1 MLHLANIPA
10 FAVLRSGDF
19 RILWTVKAVHEVSR
33 RMELL
38 VLGYLIFRL
47 TDSPFQ
53 VGLIAVFL
61 NIPRPVFSLFA
72 GLVAD
77 RLDRRRVLMGVHAT
91 YFLIST
97 VLFVLLVMG
106 AVEPWHVFL
115 AILFQGSAKVLD
127 DPSRRTAIF
136 DLAGRERLAS
146 AMSLETI
153 NNNSGKIV
161 GPLIGGVLIAS
172 TGFVGS
178 YAVILALDAMSLL
191 MMSRLKLPHRP
202 LSVGEPVQVWRSLQE
217 GLGHSMSNRMVL
229 GVLSMSLVMNSLVFP
244 IQYFIPV
251 IASDLLLVGPTLG
264 GLLGSAEGIGNF
276 LGGVILAVRR
286 DISQHGRIFA
296 IGALLVAIMV
306 TLVAWS
312 PWFAVSFTLLLLGGL
327 GQAGFSTMQSTIL
340 LLASAPEMRGR
351 TMGAQGVANGL
362 GHLIGGTEI
371 GAIASAFSITLAIGL
386 NAGAGI
392 LLILL
397 LMVLTPLVKR
407 QVGGPSEPAAL
418 PEEHVAPALS
428 PGHRVGRRRIMPFGL
443 IQEVLFNVDQ

>member
-1 MLHLANIPA
+1 MPDLTTMPA
-10 FAVLRSGDF
+10 FDVLKNGDF
-19 RILWTVKAVHEVSR
+19 RTLWTVKAVNEVSR

-38 VLGYLIFRL
+38 TLGYLVLRM

-61 NIPRPVFSLFA
+61 NLPRPFFSLFA

-77 RLDRRRVLMGVHAT
+77 RLDRRRVLIGVHAI
-91 YFLIST
+91 YSVIST
-97 VLFVLLVMG
+97 VLLLLLVMG
-106 AVEPWHVFL
+106 AVEPWHVFI
-115 AILFQGSAKVLD
+115 AIFLQGSAKALD

-153 NNNSGKIV
+153 NNNSGKIA

-178 YAVILALDAMSLL
+178 YAVILALDAVSLL
-191 MMSRLKLPHRP
+191 MISRLKLPHRP
-202 LSVGEPVQVWRSLQE
+202 LGEGTPVQVWRSLRE

-229 GVLSMSLVMNSLVFP
+229 GVLSMSLIMNSLVFP

-251 IASDLLLVGPTLG
+251 IASDLLMVGPTLG

-276 LGGVILAVRR
+276 LGGIILAVRR
-286 DISQHGRIFA
+286 NIGQYGRVFA
-296 IGALLVAIMV
+296 IGALLVAVMV

-312 PWFAVSFTLLLLGGL
+312 PWFAVSFSLLLLGGL
-327 GQAGFSTMQSTIL
+327 GQAGFSTMQSTML
-340 LLASAPEMRGR
+340 LLESAPEMRGR
-351 TMGAQGVANGL
+351 TMGAQGVVNGM
-362 GHLIGGTEI
+362 GHLVGGTEI
-371 GAIASAFSITLAIGL
+371 GAIASTFGIGIAIGL

-397 LMVLTPLVKR
+397 VMVLTPLVKR
-407 QVGGPSEPAAL
+407 HAGGAAYPRAHSGEHAAFTPEPE
-418 PEEHVAPALS
+418 P
-428 PGHRVGRRRIMPFGL
+428 
-443 IQEVLFNVDQ
+443 DD

>member
-1 MLHLANIPA
+1 LPDLTVIPA
-10 FAVLRSGDF
+10 FDVLKNGDF
-19 RILWTVKAVHEVSR
+19 RTLWTVKVVNEVSR

-38 VLGYLIFRL
+38 ALGYLVLRM

-61 NIPRPVFSLFA
+61 NLPRPFFSLFA

-77 RLDRRRVLMGVHAT
+77 RLDRRRVLIGVHAI
-91 YFLIST
+91 YSVIST
-97 VLFVLLVMG
+97 VLLSLLVMG
-106 AVEPWHVFL
+106 AIQPWHVFI
-115 AILFQGSAKVLD
+115 AIFLQGSAKVLD

-153 NNNSGKIV
+153 NNNSGKIA

-178 YAVILALDAMSLL
+178 YAAILALDAVSLL
-191 MMSRLKLPHRP
+191 IISRLKLPHRP
-202 LSVGEPVQVWRSLQE
+202 LREGTPVQVWRSLRE
-217 GLGHSMSNRMVL
+217 GLGHAMSNRMVL
-229 GVLSMSLVMNSLVFP
+229 GVLSMSLIMNSLVFP

-251 IASDLLLVGPTLG
+251 IASDLLMVGPTLG

-276 LGGVILAVRR
+276 LGGIILAVRR
-286 DISQHGRIFA
+286 DIGHYGRIFA
-296 IGALLVAIMV
+296 IGALLVAVMV

-312 PWFAVSFTLLLLGGL
+312 PWFAVSFSLLLLGGL

-340 LLASAPEMRGR
+340 LLESEPEMRGR
-351 TMGAQGVANGL
+351 TMGAQGVVNGM
-362 GHLIGGTEI
+362 GHLVGGTEI
-371 GAIASAFSITLAIGL
+371 GAIANAFGIGIAIGL

-392 LLILL
+392 LLIFLV
-397 LMVLTPLVKR
+397 MVLTPLVKR
-407 QVGGPSEPAAL
+407 HAG
-418 PEEHVAPALS
+418 VAVQANTIS
-428 PGHRVGRRRIMPFGL
+428 TISASDMEDR
-443 IQEVLFNVDQ
+443 

>member
-1 MLHLANIPA
+1 MPA
-10 FAVLRSGDF
+10 FDVLKNGDF
-19 RILWTVKAVHEVSR
+19 RTLWTVKAVNEVSR

-38 VLGYLIFRL
+38 ALGYLVLQL

-61 NIPRPVFSLFA
+61 NLPRPFFSLFA

-77 RLDRRRVLMGVHAT
+77 RLDRRRVLIGVHAIYT
-91 YFLIST
+91 VIST
-97 VLFVLLVMG
+97 VLLLLLVMG
-106 AVEPWHVFL
+106 YVEPWHVFV
-115 AILFQGSAKVLD
+115 AIFLQGSAKALD

-153 NNNSGKIV
+153 NNNSGKIA

-178 YAVILALDAMSLL
+178 YAAILTLDAVSLL
-191 MMSRLKLPHRP
+191 MISRLKLPHRQ
-202 LSVGEPVQVWRSLQE
+202 LGEGAPVRVWRSLRE

-229 GVLSMSLVMNSLVFP
+229 GVLSMSLIMNSLVFP

-251 IASDLLLVGPTLG
+251 IASDLLMVGPTLG

-276 LGGVILAVRR
+276 LGGIILAVRR
-286 DISQHGRIFA
+286 DIGQYGRVFA
-296 IGALLVAIMV
+296 IGALLVAVMV

-327 GQAGFSTMQSTIL
+327 GQAGFSTMQSTML
-340 LLASAPEMRGR
+340 LLESAPEMRGR
-351 TMGAQGVANGL
+351 TMGAQGVVNGM
-362 GHLIGGTEI
+362 GHLVGGTEI
-371 GAIASAFSITLAIGL
+371 GAIASAFGIGIAIGL
-386 NAGAGI
+386 NAGVGI

-397 LMVLTPLVKR
+397 VMVLTPLVKR
-407 QVGGPSEPAAL
+407 HTGGAAD
-418 PEEHVAPALS
+418 PPTHSEEHAAPTPS
-428 PGHRVGRRRIMPFGL
+428 PEPGPGPGP
-443 IQEVLFNVDQ
+443 ED

>member
-1 MLHLANIPA
+1 MLGLTRVPA
-10 FAVLRSGDF
+10 FAVLQSRDF

-38 VLGYLIFRL
+38 VLGYLVLRL

-61 NIPRPVFSLFA
+61 NLPRPFFSLFA
-72 GLVAD
+72 GLVAE

-91 YFLIST
+91 YFVISA
-97 VLFVLLVMG
+97 VLLLLLVMG
-106 AVEPWHVFL
+106 AVEPWHVFI
-115 AILFQGSAKVLD
+115 AILLQGSAKVLD

-136 DLAGRERLAS
+136 DLAGRERLAG

-153 NNNSGKIV
+153 NNNSGKIA

-172 TGFVGS
+172 TGFVGA
-178 YAVILALDAMSLL
+178 YVAILALDAVSLL

-202 LSVGEPVQVWRSLQE
+202 LGQGTPVQVWRSLRE

-229 GVLSMSLVMNSLVFP
+229 GVLSMSLIMNSLVFP

-251 IASDLLLVGPTLG
+251 IASDLLMVGPTLG

-276 LGGVILAVRR
+276 IGGMILAVRR
-286 DISQHGRIFA
+286 DIGQYGRIFA

-340 LLASAPEMRGR
+340 LLASEPEMRGR
-351 TMGAQGVANGL
+351 TMGAQGVTNGL

-371 GAIASAFSITLAIGL
+371 GAIASAFGITLAIGL

-397 LMVLTPLVKR
+397 VMVLTPLVKR
-407 QVGGPSEPAAL
+407 QVGGASDPAAR
-418 PEEHVAPALS
+418 PEENVAPTAS
-428 PGHRVGRRRIMPFGL
+428 PEPGPD
-443 IQEVLFNVDQ
+443 N

>member
-1 MLHLANIPA
+1 
-10 FAVLRSGDF
+10 
-19 RILWTVKAVHEVSR
+19 
-33 RMELL
+33 MELL
-38 VLGYLIFRL
+38 ALGYLVLRM

-61 NIPRPVFSLFA
+61 NLPRPFFSLFA

-77 RLDRRRVLMGVHAT
+77 RLDRRRVLIGVHAI
-91 YFLIST
+91 YSVIST
-97 VLFVLLVMG
+97 ALLLLLVIG
-106 AVEPWHVFL
+106 VIEPWHVFI
-115 AILFQGSAKVLD
+115 AIFLQGSAKVLD

-136 DLAGRERLAS
+136 DLAGQERLAS

-153 NNNSGKIV
+153 NQNIGKIA

-178 YAVILALDAMSLL
+178 YAAILALDAVSLL
-191 MMSRLKLPHRP
+191 MISRFKLPHRP
-202 LSVGEPVQVWRSLQE
+202 LGEGTPMQVWRSLRE

-229 GVLSMSLVMNSLVFP
+229 GVLSMSLIMNSLVFP

-251 IASDLLLVGPTLG
+251 IASDLLMVGPTLG

-286 DISQHGRIFA
+286 NIGQYGRVFA
-296 IGALLVAIMV
+296 IGALLVAVMV

-312 PWFAVSFTLLLLGGL
+312 PWFTVSFSLLLLGGL

-340 LLASAPEMRGR
+340 LLESAPEMRGR
-351 TMGAQGVANGL
+351 TMGAQGVVNGM
-362 GHLIGGTEI
+362 GHLVGGTEI
-371 GAIASAFSITLAIGL
+371 GAIANAFGIGIAIGL

-392 LLILL
+392 LMILL
-397 LMVLTPLVKR
+397 VMVLTPLVKR
-407 QVGGPSEPAAL
+407 HAGVGGAANST
-418 PEEHVAPALS
+418 PMDSRTCTISAS
-428 PGHRVGRRRIMPFGL
+428 DMDDR
-443 IQEVLFNVDQ
+443 

>member
-1 MLHLANIPA
+1 MPA
-10 FAVLRSGDF
+10 FDVLRNEDF
-19 RILWTVKAVHEVSR
+19 RTLWTVKAVNEVSR

-38 VLGYLIFRL
+38 ALGYLILRL

-61 NIPRPVFSLFA
+61 NLPRPFFSLFA

-77 RLDRRRVLMGVHAT
+77 RLDRRRVLIGVHAI
-91 YFLIST
+91 YSVIST
-97 VLFVLLVMG
+97 VLLLLLVMD
-106 AVEPWHVFL
+106 VIEPWHVFI
-115 AILFQGSAKVLD
+115 AIFLQGSAKALD

-153 NNNSGKIV
+153 NNNSGKIA

-178 YAVILALDAMSLL
+178 YAAILALDAVSLL
-191 MMSRLKLPHRP
+191 MILRLKLPHRP
-202 LSVGEPVQVWRSLQE
+202 LGEGAPVQVWRSLRE

-229 GVLSMSLVMNSLVFP
+229 GVLSMSLIMNSLVFP

-251 IASDLLLVGPTLG
+251 IASDLLMVGPTLG

-276 LGGVILAVRR
+276 LGGIILAVRR
-286 DISQHGRIFA
+286 NIGHYGRVFA
-296 IGALLVAIMV
+296 IGALLVAVMV

-327 GQAGFSTMQSTIL
+327 GQAGFSTMQSTML
-340 LLASAPEMRGR
+340 LLESAPEMRGR
-351 TMGAQGVANGL
+351 TMGAQGVVNGM
-362 GHLIGGTEI
+362 GHLVGGTEI
-371 GAIASAFSITLAIGL
+371 GAIASAFGIGIAIGL

-397 LMVLTPLVKR
+397 VMVLTPLVKR
-407 QVGGPSEPAAL
+407 HTGGAAG
-418 PEEHVAPALS
+418 PPTHSEEHAAPTPS
-428 PGHRVGRRRIMPFGL
+428 PGPGPD
-443 IQEVLFNVDQ
+443 E

>member
-1 MLHLANIPA
+1 MPDLTRMPA
-10 FAVLRSGDF
+10 FDVLKNGDF
-19 RILWTVKAVHEVSR
+19 RTLWTVKAVNEVSR

-38 VLGYLIFRL
+38 ALGYLVLRL

-61 NIPRPVFSLFA
+61 NLPRPFFSLFA

-77 RLDRRRVLMGVHAT
+77 RLDRRRVLIGVHAI
-91 YFLIST
+91 YCVIST
-97 VLFVLLVMG
+97 VLLLLLVMG
-106 AVEPWHVFL
+106 SVEPWHVFI
-115 AILFQGSAKVLD
+115 AIFLQGSAKALD

-153 NNNSGKIV
+153 NNNCGKIA

-178 YAVILALDAMSLL
+178 YAAILALDAVALL
-191 MMSRLKLPHRP
+191 MISRLKLPHRP
-202 LSVGEPVQVWRSLQE
+202 LGEGAPVQVWRSLRE
-217 GLGHSMSNRMVL
+217 GLGHSMGNRMVL
-229 GVLSMSLVMNSLVFP
+229 GVLSMSLIMNSLVFP

-251 IASDLLLVGPTLG
+251 IASDLLMVGPMLG

-276 LGGVILAVRR
+276 LGGIILAVRR
-286 DISQHGRIFA
+286 DIGQYGRVFA
-296 IGALLVAIMV
+296 IGALLVAVMV

-327 GQAGFSTMQSTIL
+327 GQAGFSTMQSTML
-340 LLASAPEMRGR
+340 LLESAPEMRGR
-351 TMGAQGVANGL
+351 TMGAQGVVNGM
-362 GHLIGGTEI
+362 GHLVGGTEI
-371 GAIASAFSITLAIGL
+371 GAIASAFGISIAIGL
-386 NAGAGI
+386 NAGVGI

-397 LMVLTPLVKR
+397 VMVLTPLVKR
-407 QVGGPSEPAAL
+407 HAGGAAD
-418 PEEHVAPALS
+418 PPTHSEEHAAPTPS
-428 PGHRVGRRRIMPFGL
+428 PGPGPDV
-443 IQEVLFNVDQ
+443 

>member
-1 MLHLANIPA
+1 MLPDLTRIPA
-10 FAVLRSGDF
+10 FDVLKNGDF
-19 RILWTVKAVHEVSR
+19 RNLWTVKVVNEVSR

-38 VLGYLIFRL
+38 ALGYLVLRM

-61 NIPRPVFSLFA
+61 NLPRPFFSLFA

-77 RLDRRRVLMGVHAT
+77 RLDRRRVLIGVHAI
-91 YFLIST
+91 YSVIST
-97 VLFVLLVMG
+97 ALLLLLVIG
-106 AVEPWHVFL
+106 VIEPWHVFI
-115 AILFQGSAKVLD
+115 AIFLQGSAKVLD

-136 DLAGRERLAS
+136 DLAGQERLAS

-153 NNNSGKIV
+153 NQNIGKIA

-178 YAVILALDAMSLL
+178 YAAILALDAVSLL
-191 MMSRLKLPHRP
+191 MISRFKLPHRP
-202 LSVGEPVQVWRSLQE
+202 LGEGTPMQVWRSLRE

-229 GVLSMSLVMNSLVFP
+229 GVLSMSLIMNSLVFP

-251 IASDLLLVGPTLG
+251 IASDLLMVGPTLG

-286 DISQHGRIFA
+286 NVGQYGRVFA
-296 IGALLVAIMV
+296 IGALLVAVMV

-312 PWFAVSFTLLLLGGL
+312 PWFTVSFSLLLLGGL

-340 LLASAPEMRGR
+340 LLESAPEMRGR
-351 TMGAQGVANGL
+351 TMGAQGVVNGM
-362 GHLIGGTEI
+362 GHLVGGTEI
-371 GAIASAFSITLAIGL
+371 GAIANAFGIGIAIGL

-392 LLILL
+392 LMILL
-397 LMVLTPLVKR
+397 VMVLTPLVKR
-407 QVGGPSEPAAL
+407 HAGV
-418 PEEHVAPALS
+418 EETVQQR
-428 PGHRVGRRRIMPFGL
+428 GDGQRDMDGQR
-443 IQEVLFNVDQ
+443 Q

>member
-1 MLHLANIPA
+1 MPGLTNIPA
-10 FAVLRSGDF
+10 FAVLQSGDF

-38 VLGYLIFRL
+38 VLGYLILRM

-61 NIPRPVFSLFA
+61 NLPRPFFSLFA

-77 RLDRRRVLMGVHAT
+77 RLNRRLVLIGVHAT
-91 YFLIST
+91 YLLIS
-97 VLFVLLVMG
+97 VALLSLLLID

-115 AILFQGSAKVLD
+115 AILVQGTAKVLD

-153 NNNSGKIV
+153 NNNSGKIA
-161 GPLIGGVLIAS
+161 GPLIGGVLIAT

-178 YAVILALDAMSLL
+178 FAAILALDTVSFL
-191 MMSRLKLPHRP
+191 MMLRLKLPHRP
-202 LSVGEPVQVWRSLQE
+202 LGGDTPVHVWRSLRE
-217 GLGHSMSNRMVL
+217 GLAHSMSNRMVL
-229 GVLSMSLVMNSLVFP
+229 GVLSMSLIMNSLVFP

-251 IASDLLLVGPTLG
+251 IASDLLAVGPTLG

-276 LGGVILAVRR
+276 LGGVFLAVRR

-296 IGALLVAIMV
+296 IGALMVAIMI

-312 PWFAVSFTLLLLGGL
+312 PWFAVSFTLLILGGL

-351 TMGAQGVANGL
+351 TMGAQGVANGM
-362 GHLIGGTEI
+362 GHLMGGTEI
-371 GAIASAFSITLAIGL
+371 GAIASAFGITLAIGL
-386 NAGAGI
+386 NAGVGI

-397 LMVLTPLVKR
+397 VMVLTPLVKR
-407 QVGGPSEPAAL
+407 RVGSASEPAER
-418 PEEHVAPALS
+418 PEDTVAPALS
-428 PGHRVGRRRIMPFGL
+428 PEPGP
-443 IQEVLFNVDQ
+443 DD

>member
-1 MLHLANIPA
+1 MPDLTRIPA
-10 FAVLRSGDF
+10 FDVLKNGDF
-19 RILWTVKAVHEVSR
+19 RNLWTVKVVNEVSR

-38 VLGYLIFRL
+38 ALGYLVLRM

-61 NIPRPVFSLFA
+61 NLPRPFFSLFA

-77 RLDRRRVLMGVHAT
+77 RLDRRRVLIGVHAI
-91 YFLIST
+91 YSVIST
-97 VLFVLLVMG
+97 ALLLLLVIG
-106 AVEPWHVFL
+106 VIEPWHVFI
-115 AILFQGSAKVLD
+115 AIFLQGSAKVLD

-136 DLAGRERLAS
+136 DLAGQERLAS

-153 NNNSGKIV
+153 NQNIGKIA

-178 YAVILALDAMSLL
+178 YAAILALDSVSLL
-191 MMSRLKLPHRP
+191 MISRFKLPHRR
-202 LSVGEPVQVWRSLQE
+202 LGEGTPMQVWRSLRE

-229 GVLSMSLVMNSLVFP
+229 GVLSMSLIMNSLVFP

-251 IASDLLLVGPTLG
+251 IASDLLMVGPTLG

-286 DISQHGRIFA
+286 NIGQYGRVFA
-296 IGALLVAIMV
+296 IGALLVAVMV

-312 PWFAVSFTLLLLGGL
+312 PWFTVSFSLLLLGGL

-340 LLASAPEMRGR
+340 LLESAPEMRGR
-351 TMGAQGVANGL
+351 TMGAQGVVNGM
-362 GHLIGGTEI
+362 GHLVGGTEI
-371 GAIASAFSITLAIGL
+371 GAIANAFGIGIAIGL

-392 LLILL
+392 LMILL
-397 LMVLTPLVKR
+397 VMVLTPLVKR
-407 QVGGPSEPAAL
+407 HAGVGGAANST
-418 PEEHVAPALS
+418 PMDSRTCTISAS
-428 PGHRVGRRRIMPFGL
+428 DMDDR
-443 IQEVLFNVDQ
+443 

>member
-1 MLHLANIPA
+1 MPGLTNIPA
-10 FAVLRSGDF
+10 FAVLQSGDF

-38 VLGYLIFRL
+38 VLGYLILRM

-61 NIPRPVFSLFA
+61 NLPRPFFSLFA

-77 RLDRRRVLMGVHAT
+77 RLNRRLVLIGVHAT
-91 YFLIST
+91 YLLIS
-97 VLFVLLVMG
+97 VALLSLLVID

-115 AILFQGSAKVLD
+115 AILVQGTAKVLD

-153 NNNSGKIV
+153 NNNSGKIA
-161 GPLIGGVLIAS
+161 GPLIGGVLIAT

-178 YAVILALDAMSLL
+178 FAAILALDTVSFL
-191 MMSRLKLPHRP
+191 MMLRLKLPHRP
-202 LSVGEPVQVWRSLQE
+202 LGGDTPVHVWRSLRE
-217 GLGHSMSNRMVL
+217 GLAHSMSNRMVL
-229 GVLSMSLVMNSLVFP
+229 GVLSMSLIMNSLVFP

-251 IASDLLLVGPTLG
+251 IASDLLAVGPTLG

-276 LGGVILAVRR
+276 LGGVFLAVRR

-296 IGALLVAIMV
+296 IGALMVAIMI

-312 PWFAVSFTLLLLGGL
+312 PWFAVSFTLLILGGL

-351 TMGAQGVANGL
+351 TMGAQGVANGM
-362 GHLIGGTEI
+362 GHLMGGTEI
-371 GAIASAFSITLAIGL
+371 GAIASAFGITLAIGL
-386 NAGAGI
+386 NAGVGI

-397 LMVLTPLVKR
+397 VMVLTPLVKR
-407 QVGGPSEPAAL
+407 RVGGASEPAER
-418 PEEHVAPALS
+418 PEDTVAPALS
-428 PGHRVGRRRIMPFGL
+428 PEPGP
-443 IQEVLFNVDQ
+443 DD

>member
-1 MLHLANIPA
+1 
-10 FAVLRSGDF
+10 
-19 RILWTVKAVHEVSR
+19 
-33 RMELL
+33 MELL
-38 VLGYLIFRL
+38 VLGYLVLRL

-61 NIPRPVFSLFA
+61 NLPRPFFSLFA

-77 RLDRRRVLMGVHAT
+77 RLDRRRILFGVHVT
-91 YFLIST
+91 YFVIST
-97 VLFVLLVMG
+97 VLLVLLLMD
-106 AVEPWHVFL
+106 AVEPWHIFL
-115 AILFQGSAKVLD
+115 AILLQGSAKVLD

-136 DLAGRERLAS
+136 DLAGREHLAS

-153 NNNSGKIV
+153 NNNSGKIA

-172 TGFVGS
+172 TGFAGS
-178 YAVILALDAMSLL
+178 YAAILALDTVSLL

-202 LSVGEPVQVWRSLQE
+202 LGREARVRVWRSLRQ
-217 GLGHSMSNRMVL
+217 GIGHSMSNRMVL
-229 GVLSMSLVMNSLVFP
+229 GVLSMSLIMNSLVFP

-251 IASDLLLVGPTLG
+251 IASDLLAVGPTLG

-276 LGGVILAVRR
+276 LGGLFLVVRR
-286 DISQHGRIFA
+286 NISQHGRIFA

-312 PWFAVSFTLLLLGGL
+312 PWFAVSFSLLLLGGL

-351 TMGAQGVANGL
+351 TMGAQGVVNGL
-362 GHLIGGTEI
+362 GHLVGGSEI
-371 GAIASAFSITLAIGL
+371 GAIASAFGITLAIGL

-397 LMVLTPLVKR
+397 VIVLTPLVKR
-407 QVGGPSEPAAL
+407 PAGASSGL
-418 PEEHVAPALS
+418 TSPTDERDATTLS
-428 PGHRVGRRRIMPFGL
+428 PESGPDH
-443 IQEVLFNVDQ
+443 

>member
-1 MLHLANIPA
+1 MPDLTRIPA
-10 FAVLRSGDF
+10 FDVLKNGDF
-19 RILWTVKAVHEVSR
+19 RNLWTVKVVNEVSR

-38 VLGYLIFRL
+38 ALGYLVLRM

-61 NIPRPVFSLFA
+61 NLPRPFFSLFA

-77 RLDRRRVLMGVHAT
+77 RLDRRRVLIGVHAI
-91 YFLIST
+91 YSVIST
-97 VLFVLLVMG
+97 ALLLLLVIG
-106 AVEPWHVFL
+106 VIEPWHVFI
-115 AILFQGSAKVLD
+115 AIFLQGSAKVLD

-136 DLAGRERLAS
+136 DLAGQERLAS

-153 NNNSGKIV
+153 NQNIGKIA

-178 YAVILALDAMSLL
+178 YAAILALDAVSLL
-191 MMSRLKLPHRP
+191 MISRFKLPHRP
-202 LSVGEPVQVWRSLQE
+202 LGEGTPMQVWRSLRE

-229 GVLSMSLVMNSLVFP
+229 GVLSMSLIMNSLVFP

-251 IASDLLLVGPTLG
+251 IASDLLMVGPTLG

-286 DISQHGRIFA
+286 NIGQYGRVFA
-296 IGALLVAIMV
+296 IGALLVAVMV

-312 PWFAVSFTLLLLGGL
+312 PWFAVSFSLLLLGGL

-340 LLASAPEMRGR
+340 LLESAPEMRGR
-351 TMGAQGVANGL
+351 TMGAQGVVNGM
-362 GHLIGGTEI
+362 GHLVGGTEI
-371 GAIASAFSITLAIGL
+371 GAIANAFGIGIAIGL

-392 LLILL
+392 LMILL
-397 LMVLTPLVKR
+397 VMVLTPLVKR
-407 QVGGPSEPAAL
+407 HAGVGGAANST
-418 PEEHVAPALS
+418 PMDSRTCTISAS
-428 PGHRVGRRRIMPFGL
+428 DMDDR
-443 IQEVLFNVDQ
+443 

>member
-1 MLHLANIPA
+1 MPA
-10 FAVLRSGDF
+10 FDVLKNGDF
-19 RILWTVKAVHEVSR
+19 RTLWTVKVVNEVSR

-38 VLGYLIFRL
+38 ALGYLVLRM
-47 TDSPFQ
+47 TNSPFQ

-61 NIPRPVFSLFA
+61 NLPRPFFSLFA

-77 RLDRRRVLMGVHAT
+77 RLDRRRVLIGVHAI
-91 YFLIST
+91 YSVIST
-97 VLFVLLVMG
+97 VLLLLLVMG
-106 AVEPWHVFL
+106 AVEPWHVFIAVFL
-115 AILFQGSAKVLD
+115 QGSAKALD

-153 NNNSGKIV
+153 NNNSGKIA

-178 YAVILALDAMSLL
+178 YVAILALDAVSLL
-191 MMSRLKLPHRP
+191 MISRLKLPHRP
-202 LSVGEPVQVWRSLQE
+202 LGEGTPVQVWRSLRE

-229 GVLSMSLVMNSLVFP
+229 GVLSMSLIMNSLVFP

-251 IASDLLLVGPTLG
+251 IASDLLMVGPTLG

-276 LGGVILAVRR
+276 LGGIILAVRR
-286 DISQHGRIFA
+286 DIGQYGRVFA
-296 IGALLVAIMV
+296 IGALLVAVMV

-312 PWFAVSFTLLLLGGL
+312 PWFAVSFSLLLLGGL

-340 LLASAPEMRGR
+340 LLESAPEMRGR
-351 TMGAQGVANGL
+351 TMGAQGVVNGM
-362 GHLIGGTEI
+362 GHLVGGTEI
-371 GAIASAFSITLAIGL
+371 GAIASAFGISIAIGL

-392 LLILL
+392 LLIFLV
-397 LMVLTPLVKR
+397 MVLTPLVKR
-407 QVGGPSEPAAL
+407 HGGGASDPRAHSGEHAAFTPEPE
-418 PEEHVAPALS
+418 P
-428 PGHRVGRRRIMPFGL
+428 
-443 IQEVLFNVDQ
+443 DD

>member
-1 MLHLANIPA
+1 MPDLTVIPA
-10 FAVLRSGDF
+10 FDVLKNGDF
-19 RILWTVKAVHEVSR
+19 RTLWTVKVVNEVSR

-38 VLGYLIFRL
+38 ALGYLVLRM

-61 NIPRPVFSLFA
+61 NLPRPFFSLFA

-77 RLDRRRVLMGVHAT
+77 RLDRRRVLIGVHAI
-91 YFLIST
+91 YSVIST
-97 VLFVLLVMG
+97 VLLSLLVMG
-106 AVEPWHVFL
+106 AIQPWHVFI
-115 AILFQGSAKVLD
+115 AIFLQGSAKVLD

-153 NNNSGKIV
+153 NNNSGKIA

-178 YAVILALDAMSLL
+178 YAAILALDAVSLL
-191 MMSRLKLPHRP
+191 IISRLKLPHRP
-202 LSVGEPVQVWRSLQE
+202 LREGTPVQVWRSLRE
-217 GLGHSMSNRMVL
+217 GLGHAMSNRMVL
-229 GVLSMSLVMNSLVFP
+229 GVLSMSLIMNSLVFP

-251 IASDLLLVGPTLG
+251 IASDLLMVGPTLG

-276 LGGVILAVRR
+276 LGGIILAVRR
-286 DISQHGRIFA
+286 DIGHYGRIFA
-296 IGALLVAIMV
+296 IGALLVAVMV

-312 PWFAVSFTLLLLGGL
+312 PWFAVSFSLLLLGGL

-340 LLASAPEMRGR
+340 LLESEPEMRGR
-351 TMGAQGVANGL
+351 TMGAQGVVNGM
-362 GHLIGGTEI
+362 GHLVGGTEI
-371 GAIASAFSITLAIGL
+371 GAIANAFGIGIAIGL

-392 LLILL
+392 LLIFLV
-397 LMVLTPLVKR
+397 MVLTPLVKR
-407 QVGGPSEPAAL
+407 HAG
-418 PEEHVAPALS
+418 VAVQANAIS
-428 PGHRVGRRRIMPFGL
+428 TISASDMEDR
-443 IQEVLFNVDQ
+443 

>member
-1 MLHLANIPA
+1 MPDLTTMPA
-10 FAVLRSGDF
+10 FDVLKNGDF
-19 RILWTVKAVHEVSR
+19 RTLWTVKVVNEVSR

-38 VLGYLIFRL
+38 TLGYLVLRM

-61 NIPRPVFSLFA
+61 NLPRPFFSLFA

-77 RLDRRRVLMGVHAT
+77 RLDRRRVLIGVHAI
-91 YFLIST
+91 YSVIST
-97 VLFVLLVMG
+97 VLLLLLVMG
-106 AVEPWHVFL
+106 AVEPWHVFI
-115 AILFQGSAKVLD
+115 AIFLQGSAKALD

-153 NNNSGKIV
+153 NNNSGKIA

-178 YAVILALDAMSLL
+178 YAAILALDAVSLL
-191 MMSRLKLPHRP
+191 MISRLKLPHRP
-202 LSVGEPVQVWRSLQE
+202 LGEGTPVQVWRSLRE

-229 GVLSMSLVMNSLVFP
+229 GVLSMSLIMNSLVFP

-251 IASDLLLVGPTLG
+251 IASDLLMVGPTLG

-276 LGGVILAVRR
+276 LGGIILAVRR
-286 DISQHGRIFA
+286 DIGQYGRVFA
-296 IGALLVAIMV
+296 IGALLVAVMV

-312 PWFAVSFTLLLLGGL
+312 PWFAVSFSLLLLGGL

-340 LLASAPEMRGR
+340 LLESAPEMRGR
-351 TMGAQGVANGL
+351 TMGAQGVVNGM
-362 GHLIGGTEI
+362 GHLVGGTEI
-371 GAIASAFSITLAIGL
+371 GAIASTFGIGIAIGL

-397 LMVLTPLVKR
+397 VMVLTPLVKR
-407 QVGGPSEPAAL
+407 HGVGAADPRAHSEEHAAL
-418 PEEHVAPALS
+418 TPEPEP
-428 PGHRVGRRRIMPFGL
+428 
-443 IQEVLFNVDQ
+443 DD

>member
-1 MLHLANIPA
+1 MPDLTVIPA
-10 FAVLRSGDF
+10 FDVLKNGDF
-19 RILWTVKAVHEVSR
+19 RTLWTVKVVNEVSR

-38 VLGYLIFRL
+38 ALGYLVLRM

-61 NIPRPVFSLFA
+61 NLPRPFFSLFA

-77 RLDRRRVLMGVHAT
+77 RLDRRRVLIGVHAI
-91 YFLIST
+91 YSVIST
-97 VLFVLLVMG
+97 VLLSLLVMG
-106 AVEPWHVFL
+106 AIQPWHVFI
-115 AILFQGSAKVLD
+115 AIFLQGSAKVLD

-153 NNNSGKIV
+153 NNNSGKIA

-178 YAVILALDAMSLL
+178 YTAILALDAVSLL
-191 MMSRLKLPHRP
+191 IISRLKLPHRP
-202 LSVGEPVQVWRSLQE
+202 LREGTPVQVWRSLRE
-217 GLGHSMSNRMVL
+217 GLGHAMSNRMVL
-229 GVLSMSLVMNSLVFP
+229 GVLSMSLIMNSLVFP

-251 IASDLLLVGPTLG
+251 IASDLLMVGPTLG

-276 LGGVILAVRR
+276 LGGIILAVRR
-286 DISQHGRIFA
+286 DIGHYGRIFA
-296 IGALLVAIMV
+296 IGALLVAVMV

-312 PWFAVSFTLLLLGGL
+312 PWFAVSFSLLLLGGL

-340 LLASAPEMRGR
+340 LLESEPEMRGR
-351 TMGAQGVANGL
+351 TMGAQGVVNGM
-362 GHLIGGTEI
+362 GHLVGGTEI
-371 GAIASAFSITLAIGL
+371 GAIANAFGIGIAIGL

-392 LLILL
+392 LLIFLV
-397 LMVLTPLVKR
+397 MVLTPLVKR
-407 QVGGPSEPAAL
+407 HAG
-418 PEEHVAPALS
+418 VAVQANTIS
-428 PGHRVGRRRIMPFGL
+428 TISASDMEDR
-443 IQEVLFNVDQ
+443 

>member
-1 MLHLANIPA
+1 MLGLTSIPA
-10 FAVLRSGDF
+10 FAVLQSGDF

-38 VLGYLIFRL
+38 VLGYLVLRL

-61 NIPRPVFSLFA
+61 NLPRPFLSLFA

-77 RLDRRRVLMGVHAT
+77 RLDRRRILMGVHAT
-91 YFLIST
+91 YFVISA
-97 VLFVLLVMG
+97 VLLALLVMG

-115 AILFQGSAKVLD
+115 AILIQGSAKVLD

-153 NNNSGKIV
+153 NNNSGKIA

-178 YAVILALDAMSLL
+178 YAAILALDAVSLL
-191 MMSRLKLPHRP
+191 MMTRLKLPHRP
-202 LSVGEPVQVWRSLQE
+202 LGGGAPLQVWRSLRE

-351 TMGAQGVANGL
+351 TMGAQGVVNGL

-371 GAIASAFSITLAIGL
+371 GAIASAFGITLAIGL

-397 LMVLTPLVKR
+397 VMVLTPLVKR
-407 QVGGPSEPAAL
+407 QVGGGSDTAAR
-418 PEEHVAPALS
+418 PEEPVAPTRS
-428 PGHRVGRRRIMPFGL
+428 PEPGT
-443 IQEVLFNVDQ
+443 DD

>member
-1 MLHLANIPA
+1 MPDLTVIPA
-10 FAVLRSGDF
+10 FDVLKNGDF
-19 RILWTVKAVHEVSR
+19 RTLWTVKVVNEVSR

-38 VLGYLIFRL
+38 ALGYLVLRM

-61 NIPRPVFSLFA
+61 NLPRPFFSLFA

-77 RLDRRRVLMGVHAT
+77 RLDRRRVLIGVHAI
-91 YFLIST
+91 YSVIST
-97 VLFVLLVMG
+97 VLLSLLVMG
-106 AVEPWHVFL
+106 AIQPWHVFI
-115 AILFQGSAKVLD
+115 AIFLQGSAKVLD

-153 NNNSGKIV
+153 NNNSGKIA

-178 YAVILALDAMSLL
+178 YAAILALDAVSLL
-191 MMSRLKLPHRP
+191 IISRLKLPHRP
-202 LSVGEPVQVWRSLQE
+202 LREGTPVQVWRSLRE
-217 GLGHSMSNRMVL
+217 GLGHAMSNRMVL
-229 GVLSMSLVMNSLVFP
+229 GVLSMSLIMNSLVFP

-251 IASDLLLVGPTLG
+251 IASDLLMVGPTLG

-276 LGGVILAVRR
+276 LGGIILAVRR
-286 DISQHGRIFA
+286 DIGHYGRIFA
-296 IGALLVAIMV
+296 IGALLVAVMV

-312 PWFAVSFTLLLLGGL
+312 PWFAVSFSLLLLGGL

-340 LLASAPEMRGR
+340 LLESEPEMRGR
-351 TMGAQGVANGL
+351 TMGAQGVVNGM
-362 GHLIGGTEI
+362 GHLVGGTEI
-371 GAIASAFSITLAIGL
+371 GAIANAFGIGIAIGL

-392 LLILL
+392 LLIFLV
-397 LMVLTPLVKR
+397 MVLTPLVKR
-407 QVGGPSEPAAL
+407 HAG
-418 PEEHVAPALS
+418 VAVQANAIS
-428 PGHRVGRRRIMPFGL
+428 TISANDMEDR
-443 IQEVLFNVDQ
+443 

>member
-1 MLHLANIPA
+1 MLGLTRVPA
-10 FAVLRSGDF
+10 FAVLQSRDF

-38 VLGYLIFRL
+38 VLGYLVLRL

-61 NIPRPVFSLFA
+61 NLPRPFFSLFA
-72 GLVAD
+72 GLVAE

-91 YFLIST
+91 YFVISA
-97 VLFVLLVMG
+97 VLLLLLVMG
-106 AVEPWHVFL
+106 AVEPWHVFI
-115 AILFQGSAKVLD
+115 AILLQGSAKVLD

-136 DLAGRERLAS
+136 DLAGRERLAG

-153 NNNSGKIV
+153 NNNSGKIA

-172 TGFVGS
+172 TGFVGA
-178 YAVILALDAMSLL
+178 YVAILALDAVSLL

-202 LSVGEPVQVWRSLQE
+202 LGQGTPVQVWRSLRE

-229 GVLSMSLVMNSLVFP
+229 GVLSMSLIMNSLVFP

-251 IASDLLLVGPTLG
+251 IASDLLMVGPTLG

-276 LGGVILAVRR
+276 LGGTILAVRR
-286 DISQHGRIFA
+286 NIGQYGRIFA

-340 LLASAPEMRGR
+340 LLASEPEMRGR
-351 TMGAQGVANGL
+351 TMGAQGVTNGL

-371 GAIASAFSITLAIGL
+371 GAIASAFGITLAIGL

-397 LMVLTPLVKR
+397 VMVLTPLVKR
-407 QVGGPSEPAAL
+407 QVGGTSDPAAP
-418 PEEHVAPALS
+418 PEQNVAPTAS
-428 PGHRVGRRRIMPFGL
+428 PEPGPD
-443 IQEVLFNVDQ
+443 N

>member
-1 MLHLANIPA
+1 MIGLTSMPA
-10 FAVLRSGDF
+10 FAVLRNGDF

-38 VLGYLIFRL
+38 VLGYLILQL

-61 NIPRPVFSLFA
+61 NFPRPFFSLFA

-91 YFLIST
+91 YFVISA
-97 VLFVLLVMG
+97 VLLFLLLMG
-106 AVEPWHVFL
+106 AVEPWHLFVAIFL
-115 AILFQGSAKVLD
+115 QGSAKVLD

-153 NNNSGKIV
+153 NNNSGKIA
-161 GPLIGGVLIAS
+161 GPLIGGVLIAT

-178 YAVILALDAMSLL
+178 YTAILALDAVSLL
-191 MMSRLKLPHRP
+191 MMSRLKLPHQP
-202 LSVGEPVQVWRSLQE
+202 LGEGTPVQVWQSLRE

-229 GVLSMSLVMNSLVFP
+229 GVLSMSLIMNSLVFP

-251 IASDLLLVGPTLG
+251 IASDLLMVGPTLG

-276 LGGVILAVRR
+276 LGGIILAVRR
-286 DISQHGRIFA
+286 DIGHYGRIFA
-296 IGALLVAIMV
+296 IGALVVAIMV
-306 TLVAWS
+306 TLVAWT

-340 LLASAPEMRGR
+340 LLASLPEMRGR
-351 TMGAQGVANGL
+351 AMGIQGVTNGL

-371 GAIASAFSITLAIGL
+371 GAIASAFGITMAIGL

-397 LMVLTPLVKR
+397 VMVFTPLVKR
-407 QVGGPSEPAAL
+407 RAGDAAGSDSR
-418 PEEHVAPALS
+418 PEEHVVPAAS
-428 PGHRVGRRRIMPFGL
+428 PEPGPD
-443 IQEVLFNVDQ
+443 N

>member
-1 MLHLANIPA
+1 MPDLTRIPA
-10 FAVLRSGDF
+10 FDVLKNGDF
-19 RILWTVKAVHEVSR
+19 RNLWTVKVVNEVSR

-38 VLGYLIFRL
+38 ALGYLVLRM

-61 NIPRPVFSLFA
+61 NLPRPFFSLFA

-77 RLDRRRVLMGVHAT
+77 RLDRRRVLIGVHAI
-91 YFLIST
+91 YSVIST
-97 VLFVLLVMG
+97 ALLLLLVIG
-106 AVEPWHVFL
+106 VIEPWHVFI
-115 AILFQGSAKVLD
+115 AIFLQGSAKVLD

-136 DLAGRERLAS
+136 DLAGQERLAS

-153 NNNSGKIV
+153 NQNIGKIA

-178 YAVILALDAMSLL
+178 YAAILALDAVSLL
-191 MMSRLKLPHRP
+191 MISRFKLPHRP
-202 LSVGEPVQVWRSLQE
+202 LGEGTPMQVWRSLRE

-229 GVLSMSLVMNSLVFP
+229 GVLSMSLIMNSLVFP

-251 IASDLLLVGPTLG
+251 IASDLLMVGPTLG

-286 DISQHGRIFA
+286 NIGQYGRVFA
-296 IGALLVAIMV
+296 IGALLVAVMV

-312 PWFAVSFTLLLLGGL
+312 PWFTVSFSLLLLGGL

-340 LLASAPEMRGR
+340 LLESAPEMRGR
-351 TMGAQGVANGL
+351 TMGAQGVVNGM
-362 GHLIGGTEI
+362 GHLVGGTEL
-371 GAIASAFSITLAIGL
+371 GAIANAFGFGIAIGL

-392 LLILL
+392 LMFLL
-397 LMVLTPLVKR
+397 VMVLTPLVKR
-407 QVGGPSEPAAL
+407 HAGVGGAANST
-418 PEEHVAPALS
+418 PMDSRTCTISAS
-428 PGHRVGRRRIMPFGL
+428 DMDDR
-443 IQEVLFNVDQ
+443 

>member
-1 MLHLANIPA
+1 
-10 FAVLRSGDF
+10 
-19 RILWTVKAVHEVSR
+19 
-33 RMELL
+33 MELL
-38 VLGYLIFRL
+38 ALGYLILRL

-61 NIPRPVFSLFA
+61 NLPRPFFSLFA

-77 RLDRRRVLMGVHAT
+77 RLDRRRVLIGVHAI
-91 YFLIST
+91 YSVIST
-97 VLFVLLVMG
+97 VLLLLLVMD
-106 AVEPWHVFL
+106 VIEPWHVFI
-115 AILFQGSAKVLD
+115 AIFLQGSAKALD

-153 NNNSGKIV
+153 NNNSGKIA

-178 YAVILALDAMSLL
+178 YAAILALDAVSLL
-191 MMSRLKLPHRP
+191 MILRLKLPHRP
-202 LSVGEPVQVWRSLQE
+202 LGEGAPVQVWRSLRE

-229 GVLSMSLVMNSLVFP
+229 GVLSMSLIMNSLVFP

-251 IASDLLLVGPTLG
+251 IASDLLMVGPTLG

-276 LGGVILAVRR
+276 LGGIILAVRR
-286 DISQHGRIFA
+286 NIGHYGRVFA
-296 IGALLVAIMV
+296 IGALLVAVMV

-327 GQAGFSTMQSTIL
+327 GQAGFSTMQSTML
-340 LLASAPEMRGR
+340 LLESAPEMRGR
-351 TMGAQGVANGL
+351 TMGAQGVVNGM
-362 GHLIGGTEI
+362 GHLVGGTEI
-371 GAIASAFSITLAIGL
+371 GAIASAFGIGIAIGL

-397 LMVLTPLVKR
+397 VMVLTPLVKR
-407 QVGGPSEPAAL
+407 HTGGAAG
-418 PEEHVAPALS
+418 PPTHSEEHAAPTPS
-428 PGHRVGRRRIMPFGL
+428 PGPGPD
-443 IQEVLFNVDQ
+443 E

>member
-1 MLHLANIPA
+1 MPA
-10 FAVLRSGDF
+10 FDVLKNGDF
-19 RILWTVKAVHEVSR
+19 RTLWTVKAINEVSR

-38 VLGYLIFRL
+38 TLGYLVLRM

-61 NIPRPVFSLFA
+61 NLPRPFFSLFA

-77 RLDRRRVLMGVHAT
+77 RLDRRRVLIGVHAI
-91 YFLIST
+91 YSVIST
-97 VLFVLLVMG
+97 VLLLLLVMG
-106 AVEPWHVFL
+106 AVEPWHVFI
-115 AILFQGSAKVLD
+115 AIFLQGSAKTLD

-178 YAVILALDAMSLL
+178 YAVILALDAVSLL
-191 MMSRLKLPHRP
+191 MISRLKLPHRP
-202 LSVGEPVQVWRSLQE
+202 LGEGAPVQVWRSLRE
-217 GLGHSMSNRMVL
+217 GLGHSINNRMVL
-229 GVLSMSLVMNSLVFP
+229 GVLSMSLIMNSLVFP

-251 IASDLLLVGPTLG
+251 IASDLLMVGPTLG

-276 LGGVILAVRR
+276 LGGIILAVRR
-286 DISQHGRIFA
+286 NIGQYGRVFA
-296 IGALLVAIMV
+296 IGALLVAVMV

-312 PWFAVSFTLLLLGGL
+312 PWFAVSFSLLLLGGL

-340 LLASAPEMRGR
+340 LLESAPEMRGR
-351 TMGAQGVANGL
+351 TMGAQGVVNGM
-362 GHLIGGTEI
+362 GHLVGGTEI
-371 GAIASAFSITLAIGL
+371 GAIASTFGIGIAIGL

-397 LMVLTPLVKR
+397 VMVLTPLVKR
-407 QVGGPSEPAAL
+407 HPGGAADPQAHSVEHAAFTPEPEL
-418 PEEHVAPALS
+418 
-428 PGHRVGRRRIMPFGL
+428 
-443 IQEVLFNVDQ
+443 DD

>member
-1 MLHLANIPA
+1 MPGLTNIPA
-10 FAVLRSGDF
+10 FAVLQSGDF

-38 VLGYLIFRL
+38 VLGYLILRM

-61 NIPRPVFSLFA
+61 NLPRPFFSLFA

-77 RLDRRRVLMGVHAT
+77 RLNRRLVLIGVHAT
-91 YFLIST
+91 YLLIS
-97 VLFVLLVMG
+97 VALLSLLVID

-115 AILFQGSAKVLD
+115 AILVQGTAKVLD

-153 NNNSGKIV
+153 NNNSGKIA
-161 GPLIGGVLIAS
+161 GPLIGGVLIAT

-178 YAVILALDAMSLL
+178 FAAILALDTVSLL
-191 MMSRLKLPHRP
+191 MMLRLKLPHRP
-202 LSVGEPVQVWRSLQE
+202 LGGDTPVHVWRSLRE
-217 GLGHSMSNRMVL
+217 GLAHSMSNRMVL
-229 GVLSMSLVMNSLVFP
+229 GVLSMSLIMNSLVFP

-251 IASDLLLVGPTLG
+251 IASDLLAVGPTLG

-276 LGGVILAVRR
+276 LGGVFLAVRR

-296 IGALLVAIMV
+296 IGALMVAIMI

-312 PWFAVSFTLLLLGGL
+312 PWFAVSFTLLILGGL

-351 TMGAQGVANGL
+351 TMGAQGVANGM
-362 GHLIGGTEI
+362 GHLMGGTEI
-371 GAIASAFSITLAIGL
+371 GAIASAFGITLAIGL
-386 NAGAGI
+386 NAGVGI

-397 LMVLTPLVKR
+397 VMVLTPLVKR
-407 QVGGPSEPAAL
+407 RVGGASEPAER
-418 PEEHVAPALS
+418 PEDTVAPALS
-428 PGHRVGRRRIMPFGL
+428 PEPGP
-443 IQEVLFNVDQ
+443 DD